1 MGQPPHAGV
10 GGAGTPAPIPL
21 AAPYKIRRVDTS
33 RLEFFDSLAARASA
47 RVLAA
52 YSSSFSLATRLLGRR
67 ERVDIRALYA
77 MVRVADEI
85 VDGVGSEAGVDVA
98 ACLDSYEQAALA
110 AMNSRFSPDPVLHA
124 FALTAR
130 RCGFEEEWV
139 RAFFS
144 SMRADIVPYPMKP
157 HLMSKEEF
165 ERYVYGSAE
174 VIGLMCV
181 AIFVRGVEVTPRDY
195 AVMQHSARR
204 LGAAFQ
210 KVNFLRDLGEDA
222 TRLGRRY
229 YPVPLTEA
237 DKAEIVRD
245 IRADLA
251 AAEPG
256 LALLPGSARRAVR
269 VARDMYVE
277 LLDTLECTPAKE
289 ITRRRVRVPA
299 RRKWW
304 LAGRGITSPV
314 TQRRG

>member
-1 MGQPPHAGV
+1 MN
-10 GGAGTPAPIPL
+10 
-21 AAPYKIRRVDTS
+21 TS
-33 RLEFFDSLAARASA
+33 RLEFFDSLATRASA

-67 ERVDIRALYA
+67 ERADIRALYA

-85 VDGVGSEAGVDVA
+85 VDGVGEEAGIDVA

-110 AMNSRFSPDPVLHA
+110 AMRSRFSPDPVLHA
-124 FALTAR
+124 FGLTAR

-139 RAFFS
+139 RAFFA
-144 SMRADIVPYPMKP
+144 SMCADIAACLMKP
-157 HLMSKEEF
+157 RPMNKAEF

-181 AIFVRGVEVTPRDY
+181 AVFVQGLEVAPHDY
-195 AVMQHSARR
+195 EVMQASARR

-210 KVNFLRDLGEDA
+210 KVNFLRDLGDDA
-222 TRLGRRY
+222 QRLGRRY

-237 DKAEIVRD
+237 DKREIVRD

-251 AAEPG
+251 VAEPG
-256 LALLPGSARRAVR
+256 LALLPRGARRAVR
-269 VARDMYVE
+269 LARDVYAE
-277 LLDTLECTPAKE
+277 LLDTLEHTPAAE

-304 LAGRGITSPV
+304 LAGRGLTAARGGPV
-314 TQRRG
+314 S

>member
-1 MGQPPHAGV
+1 MS
-10 GGAGTPAPIPL
+10 
-21 AAPYKIRRVDTS
+21 TS
-33 RLEFFDSLAARASA
+33 RLEFFDSLATRASA

-52 YSSSFSLATRLLGRR
+52 YSSSFSLSTRLLGHR
-67 ERVDIRALYA
+67 ERADIRALYA

-85 VDGVGSEAGVDVA
+85 VDGVGAEAGIDVA

-110 AMNSRFSPDPVLHA
+110 AMRSRFSPDPVLHA
-124 FALTAR
+124 FGLTAR

-144 SMRADIVPYPMKP
+144 SMRADIAPRSMKP
-157 HLMSKEEF
+157 HLMSKAEF

-181 AIFVRGVEVTPRDY
+181 AVFIRGVEVLPSDY
-195 AVMQHSARR
+195 QIMQHSARR

-210 KVNFLRDLGEDA
+210 KVNFLRDLGDDTA
-222 TRLGRRY
+222 RLGRRY
-229 YPVPLTEA
+229 YPVPLSEG

-245 IRADLA
+245 IRADLD

-256 LALLPGSARRAVR
+256 LALLPGGARRAVR
-269 VARDMYVE
+269 LARDVYAE
-277 LLDTLECTPAKE
+277 LLVALERTPAAE

-304 LAGRGITSPV
+304 LAGRGMTSPV
-314 TQRRG
+314 TQWRG